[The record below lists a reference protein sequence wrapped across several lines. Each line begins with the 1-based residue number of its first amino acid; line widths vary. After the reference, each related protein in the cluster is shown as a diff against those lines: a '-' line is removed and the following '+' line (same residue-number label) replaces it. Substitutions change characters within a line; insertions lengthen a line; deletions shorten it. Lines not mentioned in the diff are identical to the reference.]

1 MNDNMFW
8 NHRAAIMS
16 RMNFVPVTPENSRV
30 AETDKHFVTEPFTR
44 SGGPRP
50 LVLVVDADR
59 ESRADLECK
68 LKVYDYRVVGVE
80 SASTAIELMEQQ
92 RFDVCLLDMNFIE
105 MDAIEMIHRI
115 RLSPTT
121 GKPAIIVVADA
132 ETKFAAADAIEN
144 GADDYLEKPADERLL
159 HARIRSSLRQI
170 DARLAELSKF
180 LPRNILNQV
189 LSNANLLEKPSPADV
204 SVMVCD
210 VRGFSRTSERVGPVQ
225 TITWI
230 SDVMN
235 ELSRIVL
242 DHGGTIVDYVGDE
255 IMAMWGAP
263 IASPQHAGDACRCA
277 VAIQQAVNGLSEK
290 WRSTVGGETRMGIG
304 INSGLAVVGNT
315 GSTHRIKYGPLGD
328 TVNMASRVQGATKYL
343 RSSILMTQS
352 TAGRVDASLRGR
364 RVCSVRVHNIREPVQ
379 LYELGRCGSDDL
391 TAGCA
396 AYEHALSAFES
407 AKHAEAQDIL
417 AQLLLE
423 HPQDGPA
430 KLLMLR
436 VIQSQL
442 GGEFDPVWTLPGA

>member
-1 MNDNMFW
+1 
-8 NHRAAIMS
+8 MS
-16 RMNFVPVTPENSRV
+16 RTKVIPTANHPHKVTKTTEVDDYRV
-30 AETDKHFVTEPFTR
+30 
-44 SGGPRP
+44 SGSYTCRDRPRP
-50 LVLVVDADR
+50 LVLVVDAHRD
-59 ESRADLECK
+59 SRADLECK
-68 LKVYDYRVVGVE
+68 LKRYSYRVVGVE

-92 RFDVCLLDMNFIE
+92 RFDVCLLDMNFAE
-105 MDAIEMIHRI
+105 MDAVEMIHRI
-115 RLSPTT
+115 RSSPTT
-121 GKPAIIVVADA
+121 GKPSIIVVADA
-132 ETKFAAADAIEN
+132 DAKFAAADAIEN

-189 LSNANLLEKPSPADV
+189 LCNKNLLEKPCPADV

-263 IASPQHAGDACRCA
+263 IASPQHAGDACLCA
-277 VAIQQAVNGLSEK
+277 IAIQQAVIDLSEK
-290 WRSTVGGETRMGIG
+290 WRSTVGAETRLGIG

-328 TVNMASRVQGATKYL
+328 TVNLASRVQGATKYL

-352 TAGRVDASLRGR
+352 TASRVDAKLRGR

-379 LYELGRCGSDDL
+379 LYELGTCGKHDL
-391 TAGCA
+391 SAGCS
-396 AYEHALSAFES
+396 AYEQALSAFES
-407 AKHAEAQDIL
+407 EKHAEAQDVL
-417 AQLLLE
+417 AQLLLDQP
-423 HPQDGPA
+423 HDGPA

-442 GGEFDPVWTLPGA
+442 GGAFDPVWTLPGG

>member
-1 MNDNMFW
+1 MLW
-8 NHRAAIMS
+8 HQRSAIMS
-16 RMNFVPVTPENSRV
+16 RIKVVPTASKVV
-30 AETDKHFVTEPFTR
+30 APHETDEYRFTNPFSCGDR
-44 SGGPRP
+44 PRP

-59 ESRADLECK
+59 ESRADLEGK
-68 LKVYDYRVVGVE
+68 LKRYNYRVVGVE

-92 RFDVCLLDMNFIE
+92 RFDVCLLDMDFAE
-105 MDAIEMIHRI
+105 MDAIELIHRI
-115 RLSPTT
+115 HSSPTT
-121 GKPAIIVVADA
+121 GKPSIIVVAAADA
-132 ETKFAAADAIEN
+132 RFAAADAIEN

-189 LSNANLLEKPSPADV
+189 LCDKNLLDKPCPADV

-263 IASPQHAGDACRCA
+263 IASPLHAAEACHCA
-277 VAIQQAVNGLSEK
+277 IAIQKAVVQLSEK
-290 WRSTVGGETRMGIG
+290 WRSTVGADTRMGIG

-328 TVNMASRVQGATKYL
+328 TVNLASRVQGATKYL

-352 TAGRVDASLRGR
+352 TASRVDAKLRGR

-379 LYELGRCGSDDL
+379 LYELGSCGKQDL
-391 TAGCA
+391 SASCI
-396 AYEHALSAFES
+396 AYELALSAFES
-407 AKHAEAQDIL
+407 ERHAEAQDIL
-417 AQLLLE
+417 AELLLE
-423 HPQDGPA
+423 RPQDGPA

-442 GGEFDPVWTLPGA
+442 GGVFDPVWTLPDG

>member
-1 MNDNMFW
+1 
-8 NHRAAIMS
+8 MS
-16 RMNFVPVTPENSRV
+16 RTKVIPTANHPHKVTKTFEVDDYRV
-30 AETDKHFVTEPFTR
+30 
-44 SGGPRP
+44 SGSYTCRDRPRP
-50 LVLVVDADR
+50 LVLVVDAHRD
-59 ESRADLECK
+59 SRADLECK
-68 LKVYDYRVVGVE
+68 LKRYSYRVVGVE

-92 RFDVCLLDMNFIE
+92 RFDVCLLDMNFAE
-105 MDAIEMIHRI
+105 MDAVEMIHRI
-115 RLSPTT
+115 RSSPTT
-121 GKPAIIVVADA
+121 GKPSIIVVADA
-132 ETKFAAADAIEN
+132 DAKFAAADAIEN

-189 LSNANLLEKPSPADV
+189 LCNKNLLEKPCPADV

-263 IASPQHAGDACRCA
+263 IASPQHAGDACLCA
-277 VAIQQAVNGLSEK
+277 IAIQQAVIDLSEK
-290 WRSTVGGETRMGIG
+290 WRSTVGAETRLGIG

-328 TVNMASRVQGATKYL
+328 TVNLASRVQGATKYL

-352 TAGRVDASLRGR
+352 TASRVDAKLRGR

-379 LYELGRCGSDDL
+379 LYELGTCGKHDL
-391 TAGCA
+391 SAGCS
-396 AYEHALSAFES
+396 AYEQALSAFES
-407 AKHAEAQDIL
+407 EKHAEAQDVL
-417 AQLLLE
+417 AQLLLDQP
-423 HPQDGPA
+423 HDGPA

-442 GGEFDPVWTLPGA
+442 GGAFDPVWTLPGG